1 MRLIQ
6 TKMKTSMPMSSR
18 RKYASLKRKKQQY
31 EQIQD
36 QMKATGQKEV
46 SLVDPDSRLM
56 RVDSQ
61 RLEVGYNIQTSV
73 DAKQH
78 LIVDY
83 DVINN
88 STDHHQLTKDA

>member
-1 MRLIQ
+1 
-6 TKMKTSMPMSSR
+6 
-18 RKYASLKRKKQQY
+18 
-31 EQIQD
+31 
-36 QMKATGQKEV
+36 
-46 SLVDPDSRLM
+46 VDPDSRLM

-88 STDHHQLTKDA
+88 STDHHQLTTDAKTAKQTLGVDCLEVLSDKGFYVSNDLVECEAAG